1 VRYGF
6 RIEEYFDLEGWK
18 VVDLADVPMAQ
29 VAACPADETPL
40 TPICT
45 LTSTEGAMRVRV
57 GCCPECGH
65 ISYMDRPTREWVYR
79 YYLDTW
85 DSASGRRSSE
95 GMAATADK
103 AARAADATV
112 HATVRLAQGL
122 PLDRTLPVCEIGCG
136 YGTSLHQLAA
146 SGFTRLVG
154 IEASRHRAE
163 ITASA
168 GFDVL
173 TTPFEAPETREAL
186 RRRGPFGL
194 IFTFHAL
201 EHTYHPDRVFAAAS
215 ELQEPGG
222 HLIVSVPNQ
231 EGEPS
236 MGVLMF
242 LPHLHSFTE
251 ASLARLA
258 ARFGYEVAE
267 TSANTA
273 KTLNMVFTR
282 ADPSTVLGAGPSTV
296 LGAGPSTVLGAGPS
310 TALGAGRALRVPVEE
325 RPYERAVEKLVSGL
339 DLEARHVGRRRLW
352 WSRRSDIAGQVWV
365 GPPASIGRRNWNRF
379 VERGEIHHPRSVLVS
394 SLRPGRSAAPLEI
407 QFRGSVGLFFK

>member
-1 VRYGF
+1 VTYGF
-6 RIEEYFDLEGWK
+6 CIEEYFDLEGWK
-18 VVDLADVPMAQ
+18 VVDLAGVPMAQ
-29 VAACPADETPL
+29 VASCPADGMPL

-45 LTSTEGAMRVRV
+45 LTSLEGAMTVRV
-57 GCCPECGH
+57 GCCPACGH
-65 ISYMDRPTREWVYR
+65 ISYMDRPTREWMYS

-85 DSASGRRSSE
+85 DSASGTSSE
-95 GMAATADK
+95 GMAAAADK

-112 HATVRLAQGL
+112 HATVRLAQAL

-136 YGTSLHQLAA
+136 YGTSLRQLAA

-173 TTPFEAPETREAL
+173 TTPFEAPDTRSAL
-186 RRRGPFGL
+186 LSRGPFGL

-215 ELQEPGG
+215 ELQEPGA

-242 LPHLHSFTE
+242 LPHLHSFTP

-282 ADPSTVLGAGPSTV
+282 TGPSTLPGAGPATSI
-296 LGAGPSTVLGAGPS
+296 AAASAPH
-310 TALGAGRALRVPVEE
+310 VPAEP

-339 DLEARHVGRRRLW
+339 DLETRHVGRRRLW

-365 GPPASIGRRNWNRF
+365 GPPASLGRRNWQRF
-379 VERGEIHHPRSVLVS
+379 VQRGEVHHPRSVLVS
-394 SLRPGRSAAPLEI
+394 SLRRGRSGMPLEI
-407 QFRGSVGLFFK
+407 QFRDSLGLFFK

>member
-6 RIEEYFDLEGWK
+6 RIDEYFDLEGWK
-18 VVDLADVPMAQ
+18 VVDLADVPMAM

-45 LTSTEGAMRVRV
+45 LTSPDRGMRVRV

-65 ISYMDRPTREWVYR
+65 ISYVDRPTQEWIYG

-85 DSASGRRSSE
+85 DSGSERSSE
-95 GMAATADK
+95 RMAAAADK
-103 AARAADATV
+103 AARAADAPV

-136 YGTSLHQLAA
+136 YGTSLRQLAE

-154 IEASRHRAE
+154 IEASRHRAD

-173 TTPFEAPETREAL
+173 TTPFEAPQTRGAL
-186 RRRGPFGL
+186 RSRGPFGL

-215 ELQEPGG
+215 ELQEPGA

-242 LPHLHSFTE
+242 LPHLHSFTP

-282 ADPSTVLGAGPSTV
+282 TGPSTRLGAGPSTV
-296 LGAGPSTVLGAGPS
+296 LGAGPSTRLVAGGAP
-310 TALGAGRALRVPVEE
+310 RVPVEQ

-365 GPPASIGRRNWNRF
+365 GPPASLGMRNWNRF
-379 VERGEIHHPRSVLVS
+379 VERKEIHHPRSVLVS
-394 SLRPGRSAAPLEI
+394 SLRSGQSGTPLEI
-407 QFRGSVGLFFK
+407 QFRDSVGLFFK

>member
-6 RIEEYFDLEGWK
+6 RIDEYFDLEGWK
-18 VVDLADVPMAQ
+18 VVDLAGVPMAE
-29 VAACPADETPL
+29 VAACPADETPF

-45 LTSTEGAMRVRV
+45 LTSAEGAMRVRV

-65 ISYMDRPTREWVYR
+65 ISYMDRPTREWIYG

-85 DSASGRRSSE
+85 DSASAKSSHE
-95 GMAATADK
+95 GMAAAADK
-103 AARAADATV
+103 SARAAEATV

-136 YGTSLHQLAA
+136 YGTSLRQLAA
-146 SGFTRLVG
+146 SGFSRLVG
-154 IEASRHRAE
+154 IEASRHRAD

-173 TTPFEAPETREAL
+173 TTPFEAPETRAAL
-186 RRRGPFGL
+186 RSRGPFGL

-201 EHTYHPDRVFAAAS
+201 EHTYHPDRVFAAAA
-215 ELQEPGG
+215 ELQEPGA

-267 TSANTA
+267 ASANTA

-282 ADPSTVLGAGPSTV
+282 SGSSTP
-296 LGAGPSTVLGAGPS
+296 P
-310 TALGAGRALRVPVEE
+310 GAGRSPRVPAEE
-325 RPYERAVEKLVSGL
+325 GPYERAVEKLVSGL
-339 DLEARHVGRRRLW
+339 DLESRHVGRRRLW

-365 GPPASIGRRNWNRF
+365 GPPASIGRRNWSRF
-379 VERGEIHHPRSVLVS
+379 LRRGEIHHPRSVLVS
-394 SLRPGRSAAPLEI
+394 SLRPGRSGTPLEI

>member
-6 RIEEYFDLEGWK
+6 RIDEYFDLEGWK
-18 VVDLADVPMAQ
+18 VVDLAGVPMAE
-29 VAACPADETPL
+29 VAACPADETPF

-45 LTSTEGAMRVRV
+45 LTSPAGAMRVRV
-57 GCCPECGH
+57 GCCPACGH
-65 ISYMDRPTREWVYR
+65 ISYMDRPTREWIYGYYR
-79 YYLDTW
+79 DTW
-85 DSASGRRSSE
+85 DSASARSSSE
-95 GMAATADK
+95 AMAAAADK
-103 AARAADATV
+103 AARAAEATV

-136 YGTSLHQLAA
+136 YGTSLRQLAA
-146 SGFTRLVG
+146 SGFSRLVG
-154 IEASRHRAE
+154 IEASRHRAD

-173 TTPFEAPETREAL
+173 TTPFEASETRAAL
-186 RRRGPFGL
+186 RSRGPFGL

-215 ELQEPGG
+215 ELQEPGA

-251 ASLARLA
+251 ASLTRLA

-282 ADPSTVLGAGPSTV
+282 AGPSTSLGAGPATVLGAGRP
-296 LGAGPSTVLGAGPS
+296 PQ
-310 TALGAGRALRVPVEE
+310 VEE

-339 DLEARHVGRRRLW
+339 DLDVRHVGRRRLW

-365 GPPASIGRRNWNRF
+365 GPPASIGRRNWSRF
-379 VERGEIHHPRSVLVS
+379 VRRGEIHHPRSVLVS
-394 SLRPGRSAAPLEI
+394 SLGPGRSGTPLEI

>member
-1 VRYGF
+1 
-6 RIEEYFDLEGWK
+6 
-18 VVDLADVPMAQ
+18 
-29 VAACPADETPL
+29 
-40 TPICT
+40 
-45 LTSTEGAMRVRV
+45 
-57 GCCPECGH
+57 
-65 ISYMDRPTREWVYR
+65 
-79 YYLDTW
+79 
-85 DSASGRRSSE
+85 
-95 GMAATADK
+95 MAAAADK
-103 AARAADATV
+103 AARAAEATV

-136 YGTSLHQLAA
+136 YGTSLRQLAA
-146 SGFTRLVG
+146 SGFSRLVG
-154 IEASRHRAE
+154 IEASRHRAD

-173 TTPFEAPETREAL
+173 TTPFEAPETRAAL
-186 RRRGPFGL
+186 RSRGPFGL

-215 ELQEPGG
+215 ELQEPGA

-258 ARFGYEVAE
+258 ARYGYEVSEA
-267 TSANTA
+267 SANTA

-282 ADPSTVLGAGPSTV
+282 SGSSTPLGAGPST
-296 LGAGPSTVLGAGPS
+296 S
-310 TALGAGRALRVPVEE
+310 LGAGRSPRVPAEE

-365 GPPASIGRRNWNRF
+365 GPPASIGRRNWSRF
-379 VERGEIHHPRSVLVS
+379 VRRGEIHHPRSVLVS
-394 SLRPGRSAAPLEI
+394 SLRPGRSGTPLEI

>member
-1 VRYGF
+1 VPYGF
-6 RIEEYFDLEGWK
+6 CIDDYFDLEGWK
-18 VVDLADVPMAQ
+18 VVDLAGVPMAQ

-45 LTSTEGAMRVRV
+45 LTSPERAMRVRV

-65 ISYMDRPTREWVYR
+65 ISYMDRPTREWIYGYYR
-79 YYLDTW
+79 DIW
-85 DSASGRRSSE
+85 DSASERSSGE
-95 GMAATADK
+95 GTAAAADK

-112 HATVRLAQGL
+112 HATVRLAEGL
-122 PLDRTLPVCEIGCG
+122 PIDRTLPVCEIGCG
-136 YGTSLHQLAA
+136 YGSSLRQLAA

-154 IEASRHRAE
+154 IEPSRHRAE

-173 TTPFEAPETREAL
+173 TTPFESPETRDAL
-186 RRRGPFGL
+186 RSRGPFGL

-201 EHTYHPDRVFAAAS
+201 EHTCHPDRVFAAAS
-215 ELQEPGG
+215 ELQEPGA

-242 LPHLHSFTE
+242 LPHLHSFTPV
-251 ASLARLA
+251 SLARLA

-282 ADPSTVLGAGPSTV
+282 MRHPP
-296 LGAGPSTVLGAGPS
+296 
-310 TALGAGRALRVPVEE
+310 RVPADE

-339 DLEARHVGRRRLW
+339 DLEGRHVGRRRLW

-365 GPPASIGRRNWNRF
+365 GPPASLGRRNWNRF
-379 VERGEIHHPRSVLVS
+379 VERGQIHHPRSVLVS
-394 SLRPGRSAAPLEI
+394 SLRPGRSGTPLEI

>member
-1 VRYGF
+1 MRYGF
-6 RIEEYFDLEGWK
+6 RIDEYFDLEGWK
-18 VVDLADVPMAQ
+18 VVDLADVPMAM

-45 LTSTEGAMRVRV
+45 LTSPDRGMRVRV

-65 ISYMDRPTREWVYR
+65 ISYVDRPTQEWIYG

-85 DSASGRRSSE
+85 DSGSERSRE
-95 GMAATADK
+95 RMAAAADK
-103 AARAADATV
+103 AACAADAPV

-136 YGTSLHQLAA
+136 YGTSLRQLAE

-154 IEASRHRAE
+154 IEASRHRAD

-173 TTPFEAPETREAL
+173 TTPFEAPETRAAL
-186 RRRGPFGL
+186 RSRGPFGL

-215 ELQEPGG
+215 ELQEPGA

-267 TSANTA
+267 ASANTA

-282 ADPSTVLGAGPSTV
+282 SGSSTLLGT
-296 LGAGPSTVLGAGPS
+296 
-310 TALGAGRALRVPVEE
+310 GRSLRVPSAE
-325 RPYERAVEKLVSGL
+325 RPYERAVDKLVSGL

-365 GPPASIGRRNWNRF
+365 GPPASIGRRNWSRF
-379 VERGEIHHPRSVLVS
+379 VRRGEIHHPRSVLVS
-394 SLRPGRSAAPLEI
+394 SLRPGRSGTPLEI

>member
-1 VRYGF
+1 MSYGF
-6 RIEEYFDLEGWK
+6 RIEEYFDLEGWR

-45 LTSTEGAMRVRV
+45 LTSTDRAMRVRV
-57 GCCPECGH
+57 GCCPQCGH
-65 ISYMDRPTREWVYR
+65 ISYMDRPTQEWIYR

-85 DSASGRRSSE
+85 DAASGRSSSE
-95 GMAATADK
+95 GMAAAADK

-122 PLDRTLPVCEIGCG
+122 PFDRTRPVCEIGCG

-173 TTPFEAPETREAL
+173 TTPFEAPETQDAL
-186 RRRGPFGL
+186 RSRGPFGL

-215 ELQEPGG
+215 KLQEPGA

-282 ADPSTVLGAGPSTV
+282 AGPST
-296 LGAGPSTVLGAGPS
+296 S
-310 TALGAGRALRVPVEE
+310 LGAGRAARVPAEE
-325 RPYERAVEKLVSGL
+325 RPYERAVDKLVSGL

-394 SLRPGRSAAPLEI
+394 SLRPGRSAAPLDI

>member
-1 VRYGF
+1 MRYGF
-6 RIEEYFDLEGWK
+6 CIDDYCDLEGWK
-18 VVDLADVPMAQ
+18 VVDLAGVPMAQ

-40 TPICT
+40 TPICA
-45 LTSTEGAMRVRV
+45 LTSPERGMRVRV
-57 GCCPECGH
+57 GCCPDCGH
-65 ISYMDRPTREWVYR
+65 ISYVDRPTREWIYG

-85 DSASGRRSSE
+85 DSGSERSSE
-95 GMAATADK
+95 GMAAAADK

-122 PLDRTLPVCEIGCG
+122 PLDRTRPVCEIGCG
-136 YGTSLHQLAA
+136 YGTSLRQLAA
-146 SGFTRLVG
+146 SGFTRLAG
-154 IEASRHRAE
+154 IEPSRHRAA
-163 ITASA
+163 ITAAA

-173 TTPFEAPETREAL
+173 TTPFEAPETRDAL

-215 ELQEPGG
+215 ELQEPGA

-242 LPHLHSFTE
+242 LPHLHSFTP

-282 ADPSTVLGAGPSTV
+282 A
-296 LGAGPSTVLGAGPS
+296 GPS
-310 TALGAGRALRVPVEE
+310 TAPGAGRPPRAPAED

-394 SLRPGRSAAPLEI
+394 SLRPGRSGTPLEI

>member
-29 VAACPADETPL
+29 VAACPADETLL

-45 LTSTEGAMRVRV
+45 LTSTERAMHVRV

-365 GPPASIGRRNWNRF
+365 GPPA
-379 VERGEIHHPRSVLVS
+379 
-394 SLRPGRSAAPLEI
+394 
-407 QFRGSVGLFFK
+407 